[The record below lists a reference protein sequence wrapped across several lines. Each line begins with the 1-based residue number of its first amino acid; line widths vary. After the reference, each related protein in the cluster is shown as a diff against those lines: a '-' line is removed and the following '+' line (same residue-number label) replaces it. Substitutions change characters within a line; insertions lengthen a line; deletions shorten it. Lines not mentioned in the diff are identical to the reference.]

1 MKTVLFF
8 MLAVLA
14 LPSAATEYLSLR
26 SAQAELFP
34 AATHFREQKISL
46 SRAEL
51 DVVLAEAGSSMRGLR
66 WRQWQAWRG
75 DELLGH
81 VLSDA
86 VIGKHELFD
95 YAVAFDRAGRVQ
107 GVRVLTYRETQG
119 GEVRALPWLAQFDG
133 LSAGSPLR
141 VGQGIDNISGATL
154 SCKHLTDGIR
164 RLAFYVRRH
173 LQGEEG
179 T

>member
-1 MKTVLFF
+1 MRALLFF
-8 MLAVLA
+8 VLAVLA
-14 LPSAATEYLSLR
+14 LPAAATEYLSLR

-34 AATHFREQKISL
+34 AATHFREQKIRL

-51 DVVLAEAGSSMRGLR
+51 EAVLAEAGSSMRGLR

-86 VIGKHELFD
+86 VVGKHELFD

-119 GEVRALPWLAQFDG
+119 GEVRALSWLAQFDG
-133 LSAGSPLR
+133 LGAGSPLR

-164 RLAFYVRRH
+164 RLAFYARRH
-173 LQGEEG
+173 LATGGG

>member
-1 MKTVLFF
+1 MKALLLVV
-8 MLAVLA
+8 LAVLA
-14 LPSAATEYLSLR
+14 LPAGATEYLSLR

-51 DVVLAEAGSSMRGLR
+51 DMVLAEAGSSMRGLR

-86 VIGKHELFD
+86 MIGKHELFD

-119 GEVRALPWLAQFDG
+119 GEVRALSWLAQFEG
-133 LSAGSPLR
+133 RSAGSPLR

-164 RLAFYVRRH
+164 RLAFYARRH
-173 LQGEEG
+173 LATGGG